1 MSIKPYSWQMN
12 RAYFYYVENNSEQQ
26 YNLDTLV
33 RLQQNSADI
42 EAVYQMSKK
51 QSIEGETNDHT

>member
-1 MSIKPYSWQMN
+1 M
-12 RAYFYYVENNSEQQ
+12 
-26 YNLDTLV
+26 V